1 METNVVLIAQLVWKH
16 NKMSVNGA
24 SYLALPLLQHCAH
37 VSLLCVGPC
46 CVSQTVGLQ
55 GVGTCMQHT
64 QKYSFIC
71 IISYLFFFEK
81 KRSLLSTIRICS
93 HLLSRRVNTSIDRV
107 RSGVRGH
114 MGSGVTETNCSEEE
128 EPCNDPV
135 GGFISATRA
144 NNKHFD
150 PYTRTPTPWI
160 IIQSIH
166 TAGVKW
172 RKTNIVKRATF

>member
-1 METNVVLIAQLVWKH
+1 MEAQQNECEWCVIPCPPT
-16 NKMSVNGA
+16 A
-24 SYLALPLLQHCAH
+24 AALCSRLPPLRRP
-37 VSLLCVGPC
+37 VLCVPNRWSAGGWHLYA
-46 CVSQTVGLQ
+46 T
-55 GVGTCMQHT
+55 HT
-64 QKYSFIC
+64 KIQFYL
-71 IISYLFFFEK
+71 YHQLFFFLK
-81 KRSLLSTIRICS
+81 KKKSLLSTIRICS